1 MNFDQLKNAKV
12 LVTGATGFIGYKLAN
27 KLLEVGAKVYGISRK
42 ENRNDKTISWF
53 AGDLSDLEFVEFVF
67 NEIRPDFVVHLASHV
82 LGARDFKYVLSTF
95 NSNLVSTINILS
107 STHKFS
113 CKRLILA
120 GSFEEGN
127 SKEKFKTPSSP
138 YAAAKIAASNYAR
151 MFHKLYNTPVCTASI
166 YMVYGPGQADHN
178 KLIPYTILETAKG
191 KSPKLSSGVRM
202 IDWIYVDDVV
212 LGLMHMLIAKHI
224 DGETIELGSGK
235 SVSIREIVDLT
246 VQLVD
251 KTIVPKY
258 GEAEDRPMEQEKN
271 AKVDETFQKIKWK
284 AQTNIEIG
292 LKKTI
297 NYYTNLTKNNRL

>member
-1 MNFDQLKNAKV
+1 MNFDQLKNSKV
-12 LVTGATGFIGYKLAN
+12 LVTGTTGFIGHKLAN
-27 KLLEVGAKVYGISRK
+27 KLLEIGAKVYGISRK
-42 ENRNDKTISWF
+42 ENRNNKEISWYT
-53 AGDLSDLEFVEFVF
+53 GDLSDLKFVESVF
-67 NEIRPDFVVHLASHV
+67 REVEPDFVVHLASHV
-82 LGARDFKYVLSTF
+82 LGARDVKYVLSTF

-107 STHKFS
+107 SAHKFL
-113 CKRLILA
+113 CKRLVLA
-120 GSFEEGN
+120 GSFEEGS
-127 SKEKFKTPSSP
+127 SKEKFKIPSSP

-166 YMVYGPGQADHN
+166 YMVYGPGQVDHT
-178 KLIPYTILETAKG
+178 KLIPYTILEAAKG

-224 DGETIELGSGK
+224 DGETIDLGSGK
-235 SVSIREIVDLT
+235 SVSIKEIVDLT

-251 KTIVPKY
+251 KKIIPKY

-271 AKVDETFQKIKWK
+271 ANADETFQKIKWK
-284 AQTNIEIG
+284 AQTNLEIG

-297 NYYTNLTKNNRL
+297 NYYTN